1 MLEKFCH
8 LNPRP
13 KDIPELKSALMKI
26 WNDLSQAEIRKSTD
40 NFKKRLWACVN
51 ADGGHFE
58 HLL

>member
-8 LNPRP
+8 LNSRP

-26 WNDLSQAEIRKSTD
+26 WNDLSQAEIRKSTV
-40 NFKKRLWACVN
+40 NFRKRLWACVN
-51 ADGGHFE
+51 ADGGYFE